1 MAEMEKDQIFKIKT
15 STSWKK
21 TVSIILEIQKPVGF
35 EQGFQNPVTH
45 PVGKVSHLQQVFT
58 FLYFKAKAS
67 F

>member
-1 MAEMEKDQIFKIKT
+1 MTEVRSLELKHLT
-15 STSWKK
+15 CGEK
-21 TVSIILEIQKPVGF
+21 TVTIILEIQKPVGF